1 MFKGF
6 RAFVARGNAIELAV
20 GVIIGGAFGRVVN
33 SLVADVIMPLIGRVF
48 GEPDFSRIVLLATAP
63 DSGGIDVGQ
72 LLTAIMN
79 LLIVGF
85 ALYVTIIL
93 PMNALRQKQA
103 EREAENAAPAAPAE
117 PPRDIQLLTEI
128 RDALRER

>member
-6 RAFVARGNAIELAV
+6 RTFVSRGNAIELAV
-20 GVIIGGAFGRVVN
+20 GVIIGAAFGRVVD
-33 SLVADVIMPLIGRVF
+33 SLVADVIMPVIGRVF
-48 GEPDFSRIVLLATAP
+48 GEPDYSRIVLFASAP
-63 DSGGIDVGQ
+63 DSGGIDLGQ

-85 ALYVTIIL
+85 ALYLTIII
-93 PMNALRQKQA
+93 PMNALRRKQDD
-103 EREAENAAPAAPAE
+103 PASPAE

-128 RDALRER
+128 RDLLKKQD

>member
-6 RAFVARGNAIELAV
+6 RTFISRGNAIELAV

-33 SLVADVIMPLIGRVF
+33 SLVADVIMPVIGRVF
-48 GEPDFSRIVLLATAP
+48 GEPDFSRIVLFASAP
-63 DSGGIDVGQ
+63 DSGGIDLGQ
-72 LLTAIMN
+72 LLTAITN

-85 ALYVTIIL
+85 ALYLTIIL
-93 PMNALRQKQA
+93 PMNALRKKQDD
-103 EREAENAAPAAPAE
+103 PALPAE

-128 RDALRER
+128 RDLLAKQD